1 MTLDIAQLSIDYDG
15 HALLHDVSFQ
25 VPDGRSAFLLGPSGS
40 GKTSIL
46 RCIAGLQTPRRGKIS
61 VAGNSVDDVPTHSR
75 RIGMLFQEPAL
86 FPHLNAW
93 QNVAF
98 GLRYRDVPRGEQRA
112 EADKWL
118 RLVGLVDRAEQSVD
132 TLSGGQR
139 QRVALARTLAAR
151 PRAVLLDEPF
161 SALDAE
167 LRLELGARV
176 KDLLAKQGVPALWVT
191 HDEAEA
197 SRLADIGWRVSGHG
211 LVPLRAKP
219 QE

>member
-1 MTLDIAQLSIDYDG
+1 MTLDIHGLAIDYDG
-15 HALLHDVSFQ
+15 HRLLDDIHFA

-46 RCIAGLQTPRRGKIS
+46 RCIAGLQRPEAGSVS
-61 VAGNSVDDVPTHSR
+61 VAGQRLDDVPTHR
-75 RIGMLFQEPAL
+75 RRVGMLFQEPAL
-86 FPHLNAW
+86 FPHLDAA

-98 GLRYRDVPRGEQRA
+98 GLRYRDVPRNERHE
-112 EADKWL
+112 EALRWL
-118 RLVGLVDRAEQSVD
+118 GLVGLADRANQSVD

-139 QRVALARTLAAR
+139 QRVALARTLAAK

-161 SALDAE
+161 SALDAA

-176 KDLLAKQGVPALWVT
+176 KQLLAKQGVPALWVT

-197 SRLADIGWRVSGHG
+197 ERLADLGWRIQGTG
-211 LVPLRAKP
+211 LVPMAKP